1 MRALCSSNGVLDVYG
16 GLVSNGTNVRL
27 WYANSMDAQAWT
39 VSHDKAG
46 YLTLTNVKSGKVL
59 DASGGLGRQGDN
71 VVQWTSNAGW
81 NQKWVAVPLK
91 SGGVRLV
98 SGLGPDLSLDV
109 CGGAGK
115 AGDNIDVWGSDDSG
129 AQAFS
134 FEETLTE
141 REWLNDL
148 AAKNANTLKSG
159 TYVVKALCSKRC
171 VLDIYNGSKADAAN
185 VQIWESNNGANQKWK
200 VAVDGSGYVTLVNVA
215 SGKALDASGGTGL
228 QGDNVIQWSSNGGWN
243 QKWVAVPEDNGIRL
257 YSAVRRGI
265 CLDVCGG
272 NGRQGDNVELW
283 GSNKS
288 GAQFFRSLTLIRG
301 FPLAKRMLWATA
313 GITLSLRAPA
323 ERLSMSTEL
332 LGRLTPTYSVGAAMA
347 GRARLSGSHTPM
359 ATSLLLMP
367 DLAWRLMS
375 PTLTYLAALMLLSGQ
390 TTLRKRIGS
399 SR

>member
-91 SGGVRLV
+91 SGG
-98 SGLGPDLSLDV
+98 D
-109 CGGAGK
+109 
-115 AGDNIDVWGSDDSG
+115 
-129 AQAFS
+129 
-134 FEETLTE
+134 
-141 REWLNDL
+141 
-148 AAKNANTLKSG
+148 
-159 TYVVKALCSKRC
+159 

-185 VQIWESNNGANQKWK
+185 VQIWESNNGDNQKWK

-301 FPLAKRMLWATA
+301 FPLAKRVLWATA

-375 PTLTYLAALMLLSGQ
+375 PTLTYLAALMLLSGP